1 MLGLTVYSCVCDKLM
16 PLLFSLQ
23 FEYRLVSSAE
33 LLMKSWSF
41 RELERHAAC
50 HFLLPL

>member
-1 MLGLTVYSCVCDKLM
+1 M
-16 PLLFSLQ
+16 PLFFGLQ
-23 FEYRLVSSAE
+23 FEYRLVSFAELVME

-50 HFLLPL
+50 DFLLPLTETATNM